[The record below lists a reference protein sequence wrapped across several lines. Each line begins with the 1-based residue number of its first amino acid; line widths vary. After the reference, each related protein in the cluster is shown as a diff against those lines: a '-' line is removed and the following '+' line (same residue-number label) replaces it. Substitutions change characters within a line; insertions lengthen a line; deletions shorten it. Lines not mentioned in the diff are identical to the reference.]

1 MEYLQ
6 KSIIGILMT
15 GIGFSQ
21 TGEIKG
27 FVHDSTNS
35 LPIQYA
41 SVSVVR
47 ISDEKIE
54 TGRITDKFG
63 HYSIQNIPE
72 GGYRLVIEFIGYKPF
87 MSSDFFLQD
96 GDELD
101 MDTVSLDLTVLAGSE
116 IDVRAERSLQ
126 KVEVDKKI
134 YNIEQLKTTAGG
146 TCCDVMKKIPSL
158 DVGLDGTVSLR
169 GTSNVTILIDEKRA
183 GMLGGERKTN
193 AVAIP
198 VPAGMIDRIEVIT
211 SPSAKYDPDGMS
223 GIVNIILKEEKQT
236 GYNSEISVNAGHT
249 GKLITNAIM
258 NYRWEKLN
266 LYTKGNLD
274 ITERSGN
281 GYRNITLTDPEQEL
295 IYKSNEVSQ
304 IQVDRSVHFLNFGSR
319 YYFSKNNQL
328 TFDLKFTRSNKILD
342 DSTFFNLNGFQP
354 DKTINTKRS
363 VQGSNQSY
371 SIGYTF
377 QNTTNAFLNAE
388 LTHDIY
394 DERSNQD
401 YLLNKVVDRSIESD
415 LNKSYSVIK
424 IDYFNTLIEN
434 LVLESGYKGRFMTI
448 SKDYGII
455 TDKYRFGYEE
465 NIQAVYSTLTY
476 IFSEDLSIKPGLRFE
491 WVNSVNE
498 SILVEGFE
506 GIGPLAFRTRTIMNN
521 YNRVYPTANA
531 AYKIN
536 SFTNVQLGFSRRVNR
551 PEFSALD
558 PFPKHFFYSSID
570 TLGNP
575 ELMPEFINDLE
586 FGYYTHTGRIKFDI
600 SLYHHSITDLIMWE
614 EGLVSDSLS
623 IYSFEN
629 YGDGKLVGSEFNV
642 RYSPISSWD
651 ISLNGNPFRY
661 DIYKPGGG
669 NEYYKGSVWR
679 MVNTVKHPQY
689 GKIELNGSY
698 HSPHLLSTGK
708 IWPSGKFILDMA
720 YQTSFF
726 NEKMTVTLK
735 VTDALDDEHYK
746 RNISE
751 FDKRLN
757 VHSSINS
764 YRRPDEPTIYLSVQ
778 YKFGDI

>member
-1 MEYLQ
+1 MITSMGLPQ
-6 KSIIGILMT
+6 S
-15 GIGFSQ
+15 SQ
-21 TGEIKG
+21 VHG
-27 FVHDSTNS
+27 FVHDANNNV
-35 LPIQYA
+35 PIQYA
-41 SVSVVR
+41 SVSIVR
-47 ISDEKIE
+47 TIDGKIE
-54 TGRITDKFG
+54 SGGITNSEG
-63 HYSIQNIPE
+63 YYTIGGIPNAD
-72 GGYRLVIEFIGYKPF
+72 YRVKIEFIGYTSFLSP
-87 MSSDFFLQD
+87 DFIMNESESRNLGIVKLNPKVLQ
-96 GDELD
+96 GSMVE
-101 MDTVSLDLTVLAGSE
+101 VSG
-116 IDVRAERSLQ
+116 ERPSYEVQ
-126 KVEVDKKI
+126 VDKKV
-134 YNIEQLKTTAGG
+134 YNIEQFKTVVGG
-146 TCCDVMKKIPSL
+146 TCCDVLKKIPSL
-158 DVGLDGTVSLR
+158 NIGVDGTVSLR

-183 GMLGGERKTN
+183 GILGGERKTN

-249 GKLITNAIM
+249 GKLISNAIM

-371 SIGYTF
+371 AIGYTF

-506 GIGPLAFRTRTIMNN
+506 GIGPLAFRTRTIMDN

-735 VTDALDDEHYK
+735 VTDTLDDEHYK